1 MFWWL
6 QSSPAHNWKHFLH
19 THTHKRAQTFFTIL
33 FSYKFIFSYFF
44 DFEEWETKNDWLIDW
59 VRTKRQKKLSLK
71 WGEQGCS
78 TPGCFGLCCKV
89 DCSKYALVGH
99 NTSQSQLMVNLKYF
113 LKEIKSFDESL
124 KLSFS
129 PFRQFGHGILHATPP
144 PPPAP
149 HPKKAVKHSPRSWIS
164 YSL

>member
-1 MFWWL
+1 MCFDGFNRHPL
-6 QSSPAHNWKHFLH
+6 IIESIFC

-89 DCSKYALVGH
+89 DCSKYTLVGH

-113 LKEIKSFDESL
+113 LKEINRLDGNFW
-124 KLSFS
+124 LSFWT
-129 PFRQFGHGILHATPP
+129 FAWLGQFGDADGILHTPYP
-144 PPPAP
+144 TCCQT
-149 HPKKAVKHSPRSWIS
+149 
-164 YSL
+164 